1 MLKIKKT
8 VLVLTTL
15 IAVGVI
21 ITFFVFDGRN
31 ISTTENLPYL
41 KNNEL
46 IEISSDGIFSIL
58 ANPDEFVLVDGK
70 TVPIKATFGLKS
82 EFENVYKQIGV
93 YELENKPLIIVPI
106 FTASAY
112 ERNGFYDFFKNSC
125 NQSCLTTKIVSKDKL
140 DYHSSANAV
149 KVLELLGYD
158 SISDIE
164 LDKNPD
170 ILKKYYKV
178 ILLHNEYVTEKMFDA
193 ITSHPNVVFLYP
205 NSLYAKISV
214 NYEDNTISLIKGHGY
229 PESSIINGFDWEFEN
244 THPYEFDT
252 KCNNWDFYTITNGV
266 MLNCYPE
273 QKIWNDELL
282 LKKLKEITS

>member
-252 KCNNWDFYTITNGV
+252 KCNDWDFYTITNGV

>member
-8 VLVLTTL
+8 FLILTTL
-15 IAVGVI
+15 IAIGVI
-21 ITFFVFDGRN
+21 IAFFVFDGKN
-31 ISTTENLPYL
+31 ILTTENLPYL

-46 IEISSDGIFSIL
+46 IEVPSDGIFSIL
-58 ANPDEFVLVDGK
+58 ANPDDWILVDGK
-70 TVPIKATFGLKS
+70 TIPIKVTFGLKS
-82 EFENVYKQIGV
+82 EFEDVYKQIGV

-112 ERNGFYDFFKNSC
+112 EKNGFYNFFKNNC
-125 NQSCLTTKIVSKDKL
+125 NQNCLTTEIISKDKL

-164 LDKNPD
+164 LDKNSD
-170 ILKKYYKV
+170 ILLSYNSV
-178 ILLHNEYVTEKMFDA
+178 IILHNEYVTKKMFDA

-205 NSLYAKISV
+205 NSLYAEISV

-252 KCNNWDFYTITNGV
+252 KCNDWDFYTITNGV